1 MNQRKLYLAAYDV
14 SHAKR
19 LRRALEVL
27 RDFSTGGQKS
37 VFECFL
43 SQSEHDELLQRIA
56 QVIDAEE
63 DRFFL
68 LRLDPRSKVQTLGL
82 AERPADPS
90 YYYFG

>member
-14 SHAKR
+14 SQARR
-19 LRRALEVL
+19 LRRALEVV
-27 RDFSTGGQKS
+27 RDYSTGGQKS

-43 SQSEHDELLQRIA
+43 SQSEREELLNRIA

-68 LRLDPRSKVQTLGL
+68 LRLDPRSKVQILGL
-82 AERPADPS
+82 GERPADPN